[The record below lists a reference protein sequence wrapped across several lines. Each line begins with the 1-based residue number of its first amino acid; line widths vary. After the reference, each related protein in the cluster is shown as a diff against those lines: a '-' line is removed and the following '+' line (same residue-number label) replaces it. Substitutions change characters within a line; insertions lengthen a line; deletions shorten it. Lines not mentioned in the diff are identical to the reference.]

1 MTLLNKKNEKQY
13 LKYMREIAK
22 EAGYKSNE
30 IELAHDGIHKLK
42 IGNIKFG
49 NINYPDFV
57 LFVMNKE
64 MDEAVKHRKNYLTRT
79 ANMKGNWKNNPFS
92 RNNLARRIIW
102 FSMD

>member
-22 EAGYKSNE
+22 DAGYEPKE
-30 IELAHDGIHKLK
+30 IELAHDGKHKLK

-49 NINYPDFV
+49 NIDYPDFV

-64 MDEAVKHRKNYLTRT
+64 MNEAVKHRKNYLTRT

-92 RNNLARRIIW
+92 RNNLSRRIIW